1 MKLKAYIVVVVLVL
15 SSFSEIFAQGRAGV
29 WYFGENAGLNF
40 NVDPAAP
47 LTDGALDTEEG
58 CATVCNAQGDLLFYT
73 DGITVYNK
81 NHAVMA
87 NGDGLDGNVSA
98 TQSSIIVQQ
107 PGSSVLY
114 YIFTVDAHQNVLRN
128 GLRYSIVDMSMN
140 GGLGQ
145 VTTKNVVVFRNEVCE
160 KVTAVK
166 HANGT
171 DFWVLTHEW
180 GNRRFLA
187 YQLSA
192 AGLAAAVTSSVGI
205 VHNSDRRS
213 SIGYM
218 KTSPNGNKLA
228 VAIYT
233 ENMVELFDF
242 NSSTGQVS
250 NPIQIS
256 SYTSPYGVEFSPSG
270 EFLYVSL
277 YTLGELYQFNI
288 SSNNQATINS
298 SAQLIGSGAWY
309 YGALQL
315 APDNRIYL
323 AKTNNSATGG
333 SLNLDVINN
342 PDVAGAGSNFAADS
356 KNLSGRRCWLGL
368 PNFVTSIFSLE
379 FAYQFDCEGDGTEF
393 NITSD
398 LTNIASATWD
408 FGDGTSQTSN
418 VNPFT
423 VTHVFPASGTY
434 DVNLEV
440 NLISGGT
447 DNVTQSIIINALPRA
462 NDQTISVWEDVI
474 GGGVASGI
482 DLTALETATNG
493 GAGITYA
500 WYSDGALATVVPD
513 PTNVSATNGQ
523 QFWVQVVDGNCTN
536 VAVVTVTVN
545 ALPQAVDQN
554 PVVCEDNYNSGI
566 ASNIDLTQLDNL
578 ITNGNALPVTWFHDV
593 GLTKPV
599 TNPSNRT
606 VSNGEVFYAEVSTS
620 TGSSVATVTYT
631 IENLPEGNDITIQL
645 WEDTFGSGT
654 ASGVDLTS
662 YDNAVSSG
670 DPVVW
675 YEDAAFVNLVSGP
688 ENITVSDGDVF
699 YAFIDN
705 GNCTNRGSVEFVVRS
720 SPIANDQ
727 NISVCEDVVGSGL
740 ASNIDLTALN
750 GAINGATTSAVTW
763 YDDAGLT
770 VLVTDPTNATVSDG
784 QQFHV
789 LVESGGESNT
799 AIVTYSVLPLPIANN
814 QNITEFEDV
823 PGSMMATAV
832 DLTTHNNAITGGQPV
847 NVEWY
852 FDSGLSNLV
861 PNPSSQDVMD
871 GDIFYVLVFNASCSN
886 IATVQFSVLNTP
898 VARGVFPEVCEDVA
912 ASGSASVDLSLL
924 ENQINEGNGD
934 TFTWFFDWPT
944 EPNGLPTNSIPDPT
958 SVNAT
963 NGVRFFA
970 AVDDGLN
977 TNVAVVTYT
986 VNALPTALDIV
997 VDVWEDSFGTGLTT
1011 GINLLNYNS
1020 SVNGG
1025 STSSVTWFTDIGLT
1039 NAVLTPDN
1047 VSAADNDVFYALV
1060 QDANCSDNGSV
1071 TFNVR
1076 QLPEANDLQI
1086 QLCEDTQGSGT
1097 VIGYNLTQL
1106 EPAVNNDPG
1115 TVKEWFFDSGLTL
1128 PVSNPANI
1136 SVSNADD
1143 FFVRVSFGVESNV
1156 GQINFTINSL
1166 PQAQNYS
1173 VALCEDN
1180 FNTGVVNGEDL
1191 RIYES
1196 NISTSPD
1203 ISLVWYSD
1211 ALHTNAILNPSNVQV
1226 SDGDIFYA
1234 RVWDGTCE
1242 SFGELDFTITAL
1254 PETTTVTENLC
1265 EEIFGSSTI
1274 GNINLTDF
1282 EGSLSQDPN
1291 ATIQWYEDDR
1301 LTIPVN
1307 DPANQIVNNQSA
1319 YYALVTNSNSCE
1331 NTARLNFFVN
1341 PLPVANDL
1349 NIELC
1354 ENEAGGGVVNNYNL
1368 SDLDVRVSSLGSI
1381 ISWFQDVDLSDA
1393 VNNPLSYQIG
1403 NNLDLYTQVT
1413 DGMCENTSTVNFTV
1427 HDRPTFDLGA
1437 DTTIFYTESKVLAP
1451 AIEIRF
1457 LPGTYL
1463 WQDGVTS
1470 STYTVTEEGNYT
1482 LIFTDFNGCVGEDD
1496 IMVYVDRY
1504 RIFVPNAFT
1513 PNGDGLN
1520 DTFGP
1525 VITGDIV
1532 GEEIEMYIY
1541 NRWGEMIYEFTDLGV
1556 GWDGTYKG
1564 KLVNTGVYVWTLII
1578 NGKSK
1583 QDGSVSLIR

>member
-1 MKLKAYIVVVVLVL
+1 MRLKAYIVFVFIFL
-15 SSFSEIFAQGRAGV
+15 SFFSEIFAQKRAGV

-40 NVDPAAP
+40 NVDPAVP
-47 LTDGALDTEEG
+47 LTDGALNTEEG

-81 NHAVMA
+81 NHAQMA

-114 YIFTVDAHQNVLRN
+114 YIFTVDAHQNALRN

-145 VTTKNVVVFRNEVCE
+145 VTTKNVVVYGNEVCE

-180 GNRRFLA
+180 GSRQFRA

-192 AGLAAAVTSSVGI
+192 AGLSAAVTSSVGI

-242 NSSTGQVS
+242 NTSTGQVS

-256 SYTSPYGVEFSPSG
+256 GYTSPYGVEFSPSS

-277 YTLGELYQFNI
+277 YTLGEMYQFNI
-288 SSNNQATINS
+288 SSNNEATINAS
-298 SAQLIGSGAWY
+298 VQLIGSGTWY

-315 APDNRIYL
+315 APDNRIYM
-323 AKTNNSATGG
+323 AKTNNSATSG

-379 FAYQFDCEGDGTEF
+379 FAYLYDCEGDNTEF
-393 NITSD
+393 TITSD

-408 FGDGTSQTSN
+408 FGDGTSQTSS

-423 VTHVFPASGTY
+423 VTHVFPAAGTY

-447 DNVTQSIIINALPRA
+447 DNVTQSVVINTLPTA
-462 NDQTISVWEDVI
+462 NDQNIAVWEDES
-474 GGGVASGI
+474 GGGVATGI
-482 DLTALETATNG
+482 DLTALETAING
-493 GAGITYA
+493 ESGITYV
-500 WYSDGALATVVPD
+500 WYSDVGLTSVVPD

-523 QFWVQVVDGNCTN
+523 QFWVQIDDGNCSN

-545 ALPQAVDQN
+545 ALPQVVDQN
-554 PVVCEDNYNSGI
+554 PVICEDNYNTGI
-566 ASNIDLTQLDNL
+566 ASNIDLTQLENA
-578 ITNGNALPVTWFHDV
+578 IANGNAFSVTWFHDV
-593 GLTKPV
+593 GLTNPV
-599 TNPSNRT
+599 TNPTNRT
-606 VSNGEVFYAEVSTS
+606 VSNGEVFYAEVNTS

-631 IENLPEGNDITIQL
+631 VESLPEGNDITIQL

-662 YDNAVSSG
+662 YDNTVSNGST
-670 DPVVW
+670 VVW
-675 YEDAAFVNLVSGP
+675 YEDAAFTNLVSGP
-688 ENITVSDGDVF
+688 GNITVSDGDIF

-705 GNCTNRGSVEFVVRS
+705 GSCSNRGSVEFIVRS

-727 NISVCEDVVGSGL
+727 NINICEDIAGSGI
-740 ASNIDLTALN
+740 ASNIDLTTLN
-750 GAINGATTSAVTW
+750 GAINGGTTSTVTW
-763 YDDAGLT
+763 YNDAGLT
-770 VLVTDPTNATVSDG
+770 NLVSDPTNATVSDG

-799 AIVTYSVLPLPIANN
+799 AIVTYSVLSLPIANN
-814 QNITEFEDV
+814 QTITEFEDV
-823 PGSMMATAV
+823 PGSMTATGV
-832 DLTTHNNAITGGQPV
+832 DLTINNNAITGGQAV
-847 NVEWY
+847 SVEW
-852 FDSGLSNLV
+852 FLDSDLSNLV
-861 PNPSSQDVMD
+861 PNPSSQDVVD
-871 GDIFYVLVFNASCSN
+871 GDIFYVLVSNASCSN
-886 IATVQFSVLNTP
+886 VATVQFLVINTP
-898 VARGVFPEVCEDVA
+898 VARDVFPEVCEDVA
-912 ASGSASVDLSLL
+912 ASGSALVDLSLL

-934 TFTWFFDWPT
+934 TFAWFFDWLT
-944 EPNGLPTNSIPDPT
+944 EPNGLPTNPIPDPT
-958 SVNAT
+958 NVNAT
-963 NGVRFFA
+963 NGVRYFA
-970 AVDDGLN
+970 TVDDGLN

-986 VNALPTALDIV
+986 VRGLPTALNIV
-997 VDVWEDSFGTGLTT
+997 VDVWEDSFGTGVAT

-1020 SVNGG
+1020 GINGG
-1025 STSSVTWFTDIGLT
+1025 SASLVTWFNDAGLMS
-1039 NAVLTPDN
+1039 AVLTPDN
-1047 VSAADNDVFYALV
+1047 VSASDNDAFYALV
-1060 QDANCSDNGSV
+1060 QDTYCQNVGSI

-1086 QLCEDTQGSGT
+1086 QLCEDNQGSGA
-1097 VIGYNLTQL
+1097 VSGYDLTQL

-1115 TVKEWFFDSGLTL
+1115 TVKEWFFDSDLSL
-1128 PVSNPANI
+1128 PVTNPSNVVVNDG
-1136 SVSNADD
+1136 DD

-1156 GQINFTINSL
+1156 GEINFTINSL
-1166 PQAQNYS
+1166 PQAQNHS
-1173 VALCEDN
+1173 VVLCEGN
-1180 FNTGVVNGEDL
+1180 FNTGLVNGEDL

-1196 NISTSPD
+1196 NISSSSG

-1211 ALHTNAILNPSNVQV
+1211 ASYTNAIVNPGNVQV

-1234 RVWDGTCE
+1234 RVWDGNCE
-1242 SFGELDFTITAL
+1242 SFAELDFTITAL
-1254 PETTTVTENLC
+1254 PETATVTENLC
-1265 EEIFGSSTI
+1265 EETFGSSSI
-1274 GNINLTDF
+1274 GNVNLTDF
-1282 EGSLSQDPN
+1282 ESSLSQDPN

-1307 DPANQIVNNQSA
+1307 DPSNQMVSNQSS

-1331 NTARLNFFVN
+1331 NIARLNFFVN
-1341 PLPVANDL
+1341 PLPVATDL
-1349 NIELC
+1349 VIELC
-1354 ENEAGGGVVNNYNL
+1354 EDEAGGGVVNNYNL
-1368 SDLDVRVSSLGSI
+1368 SNLDLRVSGSGSI

-1393 VNNPLSYQIG
+1393 VNNPLSHQIS
-1403 NNLDLYTQVT
+1403 NNLVLYTQVT
-1413 DGMCENTSTVNFTV
+1413 DGMCENTSNVNFIV
-1427 HDRPTFDLGA
+1427 HDVPTFDLGS
-1437 DTTIFYTESKVLAP
+1437 DTTIFYTESKVLTP
-1451 AIEIRF
+1451 AIEIKF

-1463 WQDGVTS
+1463 WQDGATS
-1470 STYTVTEEGNYT
+1470 STYTVTEEGKYT
-1482 LIFTDFNGCVGEDD
+1482 LVFTDFNGCVGEDD

-1525 VITGDIV
+1525 VITGDIA

-1564 KLVNTGVYVWTLII
+1564 KPVNTGVYVWTLII